1 MQKYIMS
8 DQETDLYWEA
18 QEEIY
23 QDYCTLLDGTSFEV
37 GQDALEK
44 MKLNPEVDPKTLT
57 RCEKYLSEY
66 VIIGEDV
73 VLEDE
78 DAEAYAKERETQRA
92 ESRNAPSEGFEPM

>member
-1 MQKYIMS
+1 MS

-37 GQDALEK
+37 GQDALDK
-44 MKLNPEVDPKTLT
+44 MKLNSDVDPKTLV

-66 VIIGEDV
+66 VIVNPDKAGEEGL
-73 VLEDE
+73 LEDE
-78 DAEAYAKERETQRA
+78 DAIAYDKERADQRA
-92 ESRNAPSEGFEPM
+92 ESRNAPSEGFDSH